1 MIEDQVTHNLKP
13 HWAKSLGSS
22 LAGCMPCA
30 PHLGFGETKV
40 NAYMV
45 VGCALDSIE
54 LKPMQGNGVVYLFY
68 SNNQQRSCWVMSCNW
83 VLAINDRLVSRK
95 VDHD

>member
-45 VGCALDSIE
+45 VGCALDSIDLCRVME
-54 LKPMQGNGVVYLFY
+54 LCTYFIQTTNRGRVGL
-68 SNNQQRSCWVMSCNW
+68 
-83 VLAINDRLVSRK
+83 
-95 VDHD
+95 